1 MLRKAV
7 AMASFSFAILG
18 LAIIGLA
25 YEVVDVSN
33 GATIAGR
40 VAFNGTPPAP
50 RVFEVNKEPQVCGE
64 TRGLTKV
71 DAHDGFLKGAVIVLE
86 GVEKG
91 KAFEP
96 RTLKANAPGEG
107 EFRYKEGTTLDLDI
121 RLKNCNFG
129 PFTGVIA
136 ADQSVQF
143 SNQDPIKHTL
153 HTYVLKGKKANILR
167 TLNTQNLAPHSE
179 IEQTFQPN
187 KLKHGRVVALTCD
200 RHDFMENWMYVVE
213 SPYFAISDEAGNFS
227 MDKVPPGQYELVA
240 WHPVLGSKRQ
250 EVTVDAGGNL
260 QVDFEFKNRQ

>member
-1 MLRKAV
+1 MLRTIV
-7 AMASFSFAILG
+7 ATASFSFAILG
-18 LAIIGLA
+18 LANIGLA
-25 YEVVDVSN
+25 YEVSDVLN

-40 VAFNGTPPAP
+40 VDFAGTPPAP

-71 DAHDGFLKGAVIVLE
+71 DVHDGRLKGAVIVLE
-86 GVEKG
+86 GVKKG

-96 RTLKANAPGEG
+96 KTFKADAPGEG
-107 EFRYKEGTTLDLDI
+107 AFRYKEGATLDLDI

-129 PFTGVIA
+129 PFTGVVA

-143 SNQDPIKHTL
+143 LNQDPIKHTL

-167 TLNTQNLAPHSE
+167 TLNTHNLVPHSE
-179 IEQTFQPN
+179 TEQTLHAN

-227 MDKVPPGQYELVA
+227 MDRVPPGQYELVA
-240 WHPVLGSKRQ
+240 WHPVLGTKRQ
-250 EVTVDAGGNL
+250 EVTVDAGGTL
-260 QVDFEFKNRQ
+260 HVDFKFKK